1 MAALAPLLANQS
13 VLPGDLALTAQLGL
27 ALLDQNAQE
36 LWVLLEHGTFLSGE
50 GDRAGAVGDG
60 SGEDDD
66 AVERSAQAV
75 TLEPTPHVK
84 VASSPVAISGLIVRV
99 Q

>member
-1 MAALAPLLANQS
+1 MAAMAPLLANQS

-36 LWVLLEHGTFLSGE
+36 LWMLLEHGTFLSGE
-50 GDRAGAVGDG
+50 GDREGAVENG
-60 SGEDDD
+60 SDEDDD

-75 TLEPTPHVK
+75 TSEPTPHAEA
-84 VASSPVAISGLIVRV
+84 ASSPVAISGLIVRV